1 MKQSFP
7 SVVTADGTVKI
18 CFSDSEAS
26 ESLEVA
32 CVVDLTDFGDV
43 LGIEVLAW
51 QRQLS
56 GGKIVAPS
64 VSENVRWSYD
74 EEIDALSIHLR
85 EGYSQVQRP
94 ATCVV
99 NLDSSKRVVCLEFPI
114 PYPTR

>member
-1 MKQSFP
+1 MRQSFP
-7 SVVTADGTVKI
+7 SAVITDGIVTI
-18 CFSDSEAS
+18 CFSDSVAS
-26 ESLEVA
+26 QSFKVA

-43 LGIEVLAW
+43 LGIEVLGW

-64 VSENVRWSYD
+64 VSEGVRWSYD
-74 EEIDALSIHLR
+74 GEIDALNIRLR

-99 NLDSSKRVVCLEFPI
+99 SLDSGRGVVCLELSVPSA
-114 PYPTR
+114 TR

>member
-7 SVVTADGTVKI
+7 SVVTTDGIVTI
-18 CFSDSEAS
+18 YFSDSEAS
-26 ESLEVA
+26 QSCEVA

-43 LGIEVLAW
+43 LGIEVLEW

-64 VSENVRWSYD
+64 ASERVRWSYD

-99 NLDSSKRVVCLEFPI
+99 SLDGSKRVVCVELSVPSA
-114 PYPTR
+114 TR